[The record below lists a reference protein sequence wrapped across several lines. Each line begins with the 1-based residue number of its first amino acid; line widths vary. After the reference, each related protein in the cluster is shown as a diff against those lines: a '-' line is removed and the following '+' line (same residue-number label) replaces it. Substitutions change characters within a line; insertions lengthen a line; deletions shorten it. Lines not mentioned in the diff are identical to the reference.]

1 MSWQLT
7 IQLSFGEFHLD
18 VEMEGNDTPVA
29 LIGPN
34 GSGKTTLLR
43 IIAGAH
49 HPDSGHI
56 EVAGHT
62 LFDSR
67 KGIQL
72 APEERRIG
80 YVPQG
85 YGLFPHLRVADNVAF
100 GTRRQ
105 PHLSAQAR
113 RAVAQ
118 ETLEDLG
125 AAHLIDRWPATLS
138 GGEKQTVALAR
149 TLVID
154 PQLLLLDEP
163 LAALDATARRSLRAH
178 LAEHLA
184 KRQIPSIVIT
194 HDVRDVRA
202 LGATVDVIEK
212 GKIIQRGTADDLSIQ
227 PATEFVAEFFD
238 TLVSD

>member
-1 MSWQLT
+1 M
-7 IQLSFGEFHLD
+7 
-18 VEMEGNDTPVA
+18 A
-29 LIGPN
+29 
-34 GSGKTTLLR
+34 K
-43 IIAGAH
+43 
-49 HPDSGHI
+49 
-56 EVAGHT
+56 
-62 LFDSR
+62 
-67 KGIQL
+67 
-72 APEERRIG
+72 
-80 YVPQG
+80 VP
-85 YGLFPHLRVADNVAF
+85 PAF
-100 GTRRQ
+100 
-105 PHLSAQAR
+105 
-113 RAVAQ
+113 
-118 ETLEDLG
+118 
-125 AAHLIDRWPATLS
+125 
-138 GGEKQTVALAR
+138 AR

-238 TLVSD
+238 TLISD

>member
-43 IIAGAH
+43 VIAGAH

-105 PHLSAQAR
+105 PHLSTQAR